1 MSDFTV
7 GLDIGQ
13 SQDPTALTV
22 VEDVGG
28 DPTCYHLRHVERFEL
43 GTSYA
48 EVAERV
54 ADLMS
59 RDALTACETEKK
71 RTGQH
76 TVEQSR
82 KEIPPTLVV
91 DATGVGRP
99 VVEMLRDEGLHPKS
113 IWITGGDSVSR
124 DGSEYRVP
132 KRELASTVQ
141 ALLQAERLKFA
152 KNLPL
157 RDVLI
162 DELQKFRAKINL
174 DTGEVSFEHWRERD
188 TDDVVLAL
196 ACALWHAERVGRL
209 PKSPSS
215 RQYTGW
221 SRMLP

>member
-1 MSDFTV
+1 MSGFTV

-13 SQDPTALTV
+13 SQDPTALTA

-28 DPTCYHLRHVERFEL
+28 DPTRYHLRHVERFEL
-43 GTSYA
+43 GTSYV

-59 RDALTACETEKK
+59 RDALTVYETEKK
-71 RTGQH
+71 RTGQYA
-76 TVEQSR
+76 VER
-82 KEIPPTLVV
+82 NREEIPPVLVV

-99 VVEMLRDEGLHPKS
+99 VVEMLRDEGVHPQS
-113 IWITGGDSVSR
+113 IWITGGDSVSV

-141 ALLQAERLKFA
+141 ALLQADRLRFA

-157 RDVLI
+157 RDVLF

-174 DTGEVSFEHWRERD
+174 DTGEASFEHWRERD
-188 TDDVVLAL
+188 TDDVVLSL
-196 ACALWHAERVGRL
+196 ACALWHAEHIGRL
-209 PKSPSS
+209 PPAPQS
-215 RQYTGW
+215 RY
-221 SRMLP
+221 M